1 MPLTDSEVKSA
12 IRSRWDVSS
21 QKYDTH
27 DGHGI
32 KSAEERDAWKRVLG
46 EALAR
51 SGLDILDVGCGT
63 GEMSLVLAEMG
74 HNVQGVDLSE
84 KMLSRAREKARA
96 SRLKVKFSIGDAERL
111 KFDPGRFDALIS
123 RHVLWT
129 LPHPDRA
136 VEEWNGE
143 MDN

>member
-1 MPLTDSEVKSA
+1 MLSYLMPLTDSEVKSA

-74 HNVQGVDLSE
+74 HNVQGSRSIRKNALQSEGEGQGLSPE
-84 KMLSRAREKARA
+84 
-96 SRLKVKFSIGDAERL
+96 G
-111 KFDPGRFDALIS
+111 
-123 RHVLWT
+123 
-129 LPHPDRA
+129 
-136 VEEWNGE
+136 
-143 MDN
+143 